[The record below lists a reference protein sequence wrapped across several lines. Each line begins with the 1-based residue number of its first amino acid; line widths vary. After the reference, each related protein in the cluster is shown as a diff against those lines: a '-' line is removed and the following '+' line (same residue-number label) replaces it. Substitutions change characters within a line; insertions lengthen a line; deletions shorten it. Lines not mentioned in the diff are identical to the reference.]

1 MDLND
6 FRYFVL
12 IVDNGGYT
20 AAERITH
27 IHRSKLS
34 RRIVNLEESLGVRL
48 LQRSTRRIALTEAG
62 EVFYRHCTAMLI
74 EAEAAQEAVEQLR
87 SEPAGMVRV
96 TCPVMMAQFYIAEL
110 VARFM
115 VENPKVRV
123 ELDATD
129 RTVNLI
135 EERFD
140 IALRARES
148 GLSDPGLVARK
159 IATGSFILVASP
171 AYLSGKPQITN
182 PEQISQFDTLGTL
195 SEGAE
200 QTWSLFTTEG
210 ENCRVVHRP
219 RLLCSDLN
227 VQYQAAISGVGIAL
241 LPKRIASQGLQ
252 YGALIRVAEQ
262 WGTPEEGIHLVFAS
276 RRGMLPSVR
285 ALLDFLVE
293 NLPQALST

>member
-200 QTWSLFTTEG
+200 QTWSLFTTQG